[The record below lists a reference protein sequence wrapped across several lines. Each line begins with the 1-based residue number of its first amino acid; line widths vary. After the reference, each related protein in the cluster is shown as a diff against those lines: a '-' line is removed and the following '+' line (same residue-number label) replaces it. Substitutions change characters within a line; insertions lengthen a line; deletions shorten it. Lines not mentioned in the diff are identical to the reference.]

1 MLLNDSTN
9 FKYIDFNSYITL
21 NNKSDL
27 LKKSSTI
34 LLATVL
40 VVSFIGISSPSSIFA
55 QEYYDE
61 SKTDEYSQYYDDD
74 YETKYSK

>member
-1 MLLNDSTN
+1 M
-9 FKYIDFNSYITL
+9 

-40 VVSFIGISSPSSIFA
+40 VVGFIGISSPSSIFA

-74 YETKYSK
+74 YETKYSNYESYER